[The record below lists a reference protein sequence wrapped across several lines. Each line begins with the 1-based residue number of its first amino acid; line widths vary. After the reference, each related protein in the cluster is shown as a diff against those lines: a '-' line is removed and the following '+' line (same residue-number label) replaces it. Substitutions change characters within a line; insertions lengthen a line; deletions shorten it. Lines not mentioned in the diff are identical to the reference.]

1 MERSKKAIEKAD
13 LVILVVDAS
22 KGMGKEDEE
31 ILSFAAKKKT
41 LVCYNKSDL
50 INNKDKGKLLVSA
63 KKGELEPLKEA
74 IFSSLGLAASS
85 FVSPSFSNARELG
98 VLRQIDQRLSE
109 VEKGA
114 QSALPPDQEAYN
126 LSRKLLG
133 EDPTQDLGEEIFSR
147 FCVGK

>member
-1 MERSKKAIEKAD
+1 M
-13 LVILVVDAS
+13 
-22 KGMGKEDEE
+22 
-31 ILSFAAKKKT
+31 
-41 LVCYNKSDL
+41 
-50 INNKDKGKLLVSA
+50 LVSA

-114 QSALPPDQEAYN
+114 QSALPPDLLSIPLQEAYN